1 MKKLVILAMCAAL
14 AACEKPTLDTTSDE
28 AFKASLEKVVASLP
42 EEQRSQ
48 FQSDVAYLAMQSM
61 DLGAIMSGK
70 SPTDVAGDMR
80 AQFTGKTGEQVIA
93 QAAAAR
99 VEQERRE
106 REQALAEIQE
116 LLAKQQAAAEAAAQ
130 LAQFKVTRSR
140 FYKQQSSNRFLGPEP
155 VIELDVTNGTS
166 SAVSRAYF
174 RGTIA
179 SPGRQVPWLTDTF
192 NYEISGGIE
201 PGESVSWA
209 LAPNQFTDWGK
220 VEAPE
225 DAVFTVEV
233 YRLDGPD
240 GKALYDASGLSERE
254 LQRLTSLQ
262 EKFGG

>member
-1 MKKLVILAMCAAL
+1 MVH
-14 AACEKPTLDTTSDE
+14 
-28 AFKASLEKVVASLP
+28 
-42 EEQRSQ
+42 
-48 FQSDVAYLAMQSM
+48 
-61 DLGAIMSGK
+61 
-70 SPTDVAGDMR
+70 
-80 AQFTGKTGEQVIA
+80 
-93 QAAAAR
+93 
-99 VEQERRE
+99 EQERPLEEGEYR
-106 REQALAEIQE
+106 QTP
-116 LLAKQQAAAEAAAQ
+116 AQ